1 MAERG
6 SASRARGERAATGVQ
21 GLDAVLNGGFP
32 RDWIYLVQGAPGTGK
47 TTLGLQFLLEGV
59 REGEKVLYV
68 TLSHTERELR
78 EIARS
83 HGWSLDD
90 VPVFE
95 VSAGEAATRLPAD
108 QTVFHT
114 DQVELGE
121 TIDSILEAV
130 RGAQPERL
138 VFDPVEQIRLL
149 TATALRYR
157 RQLLVLKQALTD
169 IPCTSLFLTGPSTE
183 GETELESMVHGIVA
197 LQRWSP
203 SYGSV
208 RRQLEVVKGRGMVYR
223 GGYHSFRIRTGGL
236 EVHPRLDTTSGVD
249 DVGRATLACGV
260 EQLDALVGGGL
271 EEGTACLIL
280 GPTGTGKTTIAT
292 LYAYAAAER
301 GDATAIFLFDER
313 PETFF
318 KRAEGLGMD
327 LRPFIE
333 SGLVRLQQVST
344 GEISPGEF
352 ADRVRRAVEVDGAKV
367 VVIDSLTGYLNAMPH
382 ELLLVTQMHELLTYL
397 SQRGVL
403 TLLVMAQGGPMGSEE
418 IIPLDISYL
427 VDNVLLLRHFETQGT
442 LRRAISVIKK
452 RLGSHESTIRELRL
466 TSSGVHVGEPL
477 TAFRNVLS
485 GNPSLGAGRP
495 SRRSGAPR
503 SDAAPG
509 SGQAERDRGDGER

>member
-1 MAERG
+1 MAER
-6 SASRARGERAATGVQ
+6 SSVSRARSDRAATGVQ

-59 REGEKVLYV
+59 RAGEKVLYV

-83 HGWSLDD
+83 HGWSLDG
-90 VPVFE
+90 VPLFE
-95 VSAGEAATRLPAD
+95 VSAREAANRVPAD

-121 TIDSILEAV
+121 TIDSILAAV
-130 RGAQPERL
+130 SEAQPERL

-149 TATALRYR
+149 TASRLRYR

-169 IPCTSLFLTGPSTE
+169 LPCTSLFLTGPSTE
-183 GETELESMVHGIVA
+183 GESELESMVHGIVA

-208 RRQLEVVKGRGMVYR
+208 RRQLEIVKGRGMLYR
-223 GGYHSFRIRTGGL
+223 GGYHSFRIRTGGMD
-236 EVHPRLDTTSGVD
+236 VYPRLDTTAEGGR
-249 DVGRATLACGV
+249 VGRAALRSGA
-260 EQLDALVGGGL
+260 EQLDVLLGGGL

-280 GPTGTGKTTIAT
+280 GSTGTGKTSIAT
-292 LYAYAAAER
+292 LYVHAAVER
-301 GDATAIFLFDER
+301 GDSAAVFLFDER

-318 KRAEGLGMD
+318 RRAEGLGMD
-327 LRPFIE
+327 VRPFLE
-333 SGLVRLQQVST
+333 SGRVRLQQVST

-352 ADRVRRAVEVDGAKV
+352 ADRVRRSVEIDGAKV

-403 TLLVMAQGGPMGSEE
+403 TLLVMAQGGALGSEP

-427 VDNVLLLRHFETQGT
+427 VDDVLLLRHFEVDGT

-452 RLGSHESTIRELRL
+452 RLGPHESSIRELRL
-466 TSSGVHVGEPL
+466 TQTGVQVGEPL
-477 TAFRNVLS
+477 TAFRNILS
-485 GNPSLGAGRP
+485 GNPTLPPDRQ
-495 SRRSGAPR
+495 SRRSDAPR
-503 SDAAPG
+503 SDAAWEPHQAKPG
-509 SGQAERDRGDGER
+509 SGNDGP